1 MIYYLDHQLSTLPL
15 AAASKL
21 TQVMELY
28 KIKTQGDV
36 SKLTWSLAA
45 YGCAG
50 KRIKFIIVQYFTSYI
65 KITYVHVLTPVSLS
79 LRYSETIYHS
89 SGGEGCTR
97 YVILCSFS

>member
-1 MIYYLDHQLSTLPL
+1 MSTLPL

-28 KIKTQGDV
+28 RIKSQGDV

-50 KRIKFIIVQYFTSYI
+50 EKKTTTLHKTDY
-65 KITYVHVLTPVSLS
+65 
-79 LRYSETIYHS
+79 
-89 SGGEGCTR
+89 
-97 YVILCSFS
+97 

>member
-1 MIYYLDHQLSTLPL
+1 MSTLPL

-28 KIKTQGDV
+28 RIKTQGDV

-50 KRIKFIIVQYFTSYI
+50 EK
-65 KITYVHVLTPVSLS
+65 KIYTKQTTPHTHTCV
-79 LRYSETIYHS
+79 TQQD
-89 SGGEGCTR
+89 
-97 YVILCSFS
+97 CSQ